1 MVKTMDAAVDR
12 FKEQMKKTEQ
22 EKLMQ
27 AEDFKWRIQAEQ
39 ELMADEH
46 KKRSE
51 LQARHYLDLVAQVKR
66 DQTCKEDSH

>member
-12 FKEQMKKTEQ
+12 FKEQMKTEQ